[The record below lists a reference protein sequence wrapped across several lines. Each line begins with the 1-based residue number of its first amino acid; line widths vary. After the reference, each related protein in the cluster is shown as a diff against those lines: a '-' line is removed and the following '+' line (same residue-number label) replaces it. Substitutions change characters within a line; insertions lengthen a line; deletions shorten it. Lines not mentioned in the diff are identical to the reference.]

1 MVVGRTMSRV
11 TVSTV
16 TSEGCGRTITITAA
30 IAPKGGPSSA
40 RLRSNYR
47 YHHQPYI
54 SAPVYLFSCACGSGL
69 DLKGVISSSSRHTT
83 RFLNRHPCE
92 VFTNVSS

>member
-16 TSEGCGRTITITAA
+16 TSEGCGR
-30 IAPKGGPSSA
+30 APKGGPSSG
-40 RLRSNYR
+40 RLRSNCR
-47 YHHQPYI
+47 HQYEPYI
-54 SAPVYLFSCACGSGL
+54 SARVYLFSCTCGSGFG
-69 DLKGVISSSSRHTT
+69 LKGVISSSSRHTT
-83 RFLNRHPCE
+83 RFLKRHPCG